1 MLLLRKY
8 VSSFVKNYVP
18 NESIFVRNLRYK
30 KHSYSIEAVG
40 CYFRYAVASVY
51 WVHRS
56 KQYLIFE
63 QMRCLISAFLRMAD
77 LFLSFAIAF
86 IDSNIELE
94 LSVAT

>member
-1 MLLLRKY
+1 M
-8 VSSFVKNYVP
+8 KNYVP
-18 NESIFVRNLRYK
+18 NESIFVRNLGYK
-30 KHSYSIEAVG
+30 NSYSTEAVG
-40 CYFRYAVASVY
+40 CYFRYAVVSGY

-77 LFLSFAIAF
+77 IFLSFPVVF

-94 LSVAT
+94 LSVVT

>member
-1 MLLLRKY
+1 M
-8 VSSFVKNYVP
+8 KNYVP
-18 NESIFVRNLRYK
+18 NESIFVRNLGYK
-30 KHSYSIEAVG
+30 KHSYSYSTEAVG

-77 LFLSFAIAF
+77 IFHSFAVAF

-94 LSVAT
+94 LSVVT